1 MLKPNLKLSKNGNFF
16 ADAFLTQFARNRC
29 PKLSKKRRP
38 LGPWPKTQRL
48 VYGMYIRMC
57 MYMCMSEIM
66 RFRLLW
72 SQYQSKQ
79 GRFGTSGTTG
89 STHLAMPRGGR
100 TSRGVCCGGEP
111 KFPKGIFISMVWHDV
126 VNRPGNQG
134 VLISPCQGVVGC
146 MPNLQGFIQV
156 EGNPIR
162 SKMYFLEDLGH
173 TIFSSKTHPH
183 RDQPPTHPFGLWPGT
198 WKQAQETNTGR
209 KTQWL
214 KV

>member
-1 MLKPNLKLSKNGNFF
+1 MSKIVKKKAPPGPLAQNAALGVWYVYPYVYVYVYVRNH
-16 ADAFLTQFARNRC
+16 AFQT
-29 PKLSKKRRP
+29 S
-38 LGPWPKTQRL
+38 L
-48 VYGMYIRMC
+48 VSISVQTREVWHIWDHGEYPSC
-57 MYMCMSEIM
+57 HAE
-66 RFRLLW
+66 
-72 SQYQSKQ
+72 
-79 GRFGTSGTTG
+79 GRSD
-89 STHLAMPRGGR
+89 P
-100 TSRGVCCGGEP
+100 RGVCCGREP

-183 RDQPPTHPFGLWPGT
+183 RDQPPTHPFGLWPGS
-198 WKQAQETNTGR
+198 WKQAQETNTG
-209 KTQWL
+209 
-214 KV
+214 